1 MVRGCPASHRSV
13 QSPKNQEPSRNSWSS
28 SGQITVNPVQL
39 VRWIK
44 NQVELDYIVKA
55 ANSTPALYQRADDEL
70 IISHQQADVVG
81 NELRS
86 GKAKLREFFWPSA
99 QSMRGKCFGTKS
111 FDDTCGKAANT
122 MAGSTAWDAISTVPF
137 VQFALADYLKAFA
150 MPTAVGISIGLMMLS
165 NVAGKLGA
173 NRAKGREM
181 TATAGLALFILLS
194 SVKTLLSGVGFD
206 ILVNKSGITKEYA
219 RSVVAYQLADKQKT
233 LDQLQTLNNPKL
245 LNFERSCDALK
256 AQLQKTDKD
265 LQPRAWENLW
275 VQAFGTFEQQES
287 MRGSSNAEILQRFGG
302 INQVPGVCKRFELQ
316 QSEDLAQAS
325 ALQAKLSEWNF
336 KIGST
341 PPLAFLKADFPDV
354 YNDEFV
360 ETDSGQIEIRSGQTV
375 VSQAFQQFFD
385 KLNDPKRILE
395 LGVSLFWMAVSI
407 ILSILA
413 TILLWALSRSKEMKM
428 SYETR
433 LLPYTLQLLQAYQE
447 NLPRALDVARQ
458 RRAADTNPMN

>member
-1 MVRGCPASHRSV
+1 M
-13 QSPKNQEPSRNSWSS
+13 QSPQDQESFRNSSSS
-28 SGQITVNPVQL
+28 SGQITVNPIQL

-55 ANSTPALYQRADDEL
+55 ANNTPALYQRADNEL
-70 IISHQQADVVG
+70 IISPQQADVVG

-86 GKAKLREFFWPSA
+86 GKAKLREFLWPSA

-122 MAGSTAWDAISTVPF
+122 MAGSTAWDAVSTVPF
-137 VQFALADYLKAFA
+137 VQFALADYLRVFA
-150 MPTAVGISIGLMMLS
+150 MPTALGISVGLMVLS

-194 SVKTLLSGVGFD
+194 FVKTLLSGVGFD

-219 RSVVAYQLADKQKT
+219 RAVAAEQLIEKQKT
-233 LDQLQTLNNPKL
+233 LDQLQTLKNPKL
-245 LNFERSCDALK
+245 LNFEKSCDALK
-256 AQLQKTDKD
+256 VQLQKTDKD

-287 MRGSSNAEILQRFGG
+287 MRGSSNAEILKRFGG

-325 ALQAKLSEWNF
+325 TLQTKLSDWNF

-341 PPLAFLKADFPDV
+341 PPLTFLKSEFPDV
-354 YNDEFV
+354 YRDEFR
-360 ETDSGQIEIRSGQTV
+360 ETGNDQIEIRSGQTV
-375 VSQAFQQFFD
+375 VSQAFQQFFT
-385 KLNDPKRILE
+385 KLSDPKRVLE
-395 LGVSLFWMAVSI
+395 LGVSLFWMSVSI

-447 NLPRALDVARQ
+447 NLPKALEVARQ
-458 RRAADTNPMN
+458 RRAADNNPKN